1 MGGRQKGRRMCN
13 DGTNEWFRA
22 VPALSTTYPLLL
34 MHKCARA
41 RESSV
46 WMYSCHIPIR
56 IMAATFFFRREKK
69 LRARLRFRF
78 EFHSGLGRF
87 RREGGQVWGGSP
99 SEKCP
104 YCGGEIDRGSRGDE
118 VGVEVWYPV
127 GMTAVSFHWVIRFYT
142 CYVFLM
148 KFPCVF

>member
-1 MGGRQKGRRMCN
+1 MIQS
-13 DGTNEWFRA
+13 RA
-22 VPALSTTYPLLL
+22 GSVYDVPAAANAQ
-34 MHKCARA
+34 MRARA
-41 RESSV
+41 QIERVNVLVS
-46 WMYSCHIPIR
+46 YSNSNNGCD
-56 IMAATFFFRREKK
+56 FFFRREKK